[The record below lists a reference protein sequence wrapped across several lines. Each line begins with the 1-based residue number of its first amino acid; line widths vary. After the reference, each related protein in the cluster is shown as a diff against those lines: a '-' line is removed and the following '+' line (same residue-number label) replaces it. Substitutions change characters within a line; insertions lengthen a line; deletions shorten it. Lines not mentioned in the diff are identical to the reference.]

1 MDLAVEQTDH
11 RGHAL
16 GGHEQ
21 AGRRDGKPDEPRG
34 VERIH
39 DRALG
44 RKRAVAV
51 AGTEAPVTGKPVC
64 SARSLDLLV
73 HLLDGGFYIGRAC
86 GVEHGSLQG
95 LLGSRGT
102 QATLGVHAEGACHE
116 RGKAG
121 VFEMSIDVA
130 TAQLN
135 VGANQTDA
143 RLSLLVHARGIDGKH
158 APHAAGLNVQLKALD
173 HKLNTS

>member
-1 MDLAVEQTDH
+1 MC
-11 RGHAL
+11 
-16 GGHEQ
+16 GG
-21 AGRRDGKPDEPRG
+21 
-34 VERIH
+34 
-39 DRALG
+39 
-44 RKRAVAV
+44 
-51 AGTEAPVTGKPVC
+51 
-64 SARSLDLLV
+64 RSLDLLV

-95 LLGSRGT
+95 LLGSRGAQT
-102 QATLGVHAEGACHE
+102 TLGVHAECACYE

-121 VFEMSIDVA
+121 VFEMAIDIA
-130 TAQLN
+130 TTQLN
-135 VGANQTDA
+135 VGADQANA